1 MRDLIQ
7 GCTKKERAERLV
19 KFIFCLCFEKDSQI
33 KSIPICAI
41 SAHRLTLRYI
51 YIFISIFLY
60 IFIFIFCRLTVK
72 ELLESE
78 FFQIEKVRVELA
90 RPINEILEEDL
101 QVIPLRLKGER
112 ANHSQDE
119 AIEFDYTIDEDNPE
133 LVAGEMVC
141 TLF

>member
-1 MRDLIQ
+1 M
-7 GCTKKERAERLV
+7 
-19 KFIFCLCFEKDSQI
+19 
-33 KSIPICAI
+33 
-41 SAHRLTLRYI
+41 
-51 YIFISIFLY
+51 
-60 IFIFIFCRLTVK
+60 TVK

-119 AIEFDYTIDEDNPE
+119 AIEFDYTINEDNPE

>member
-1 MRDLIQ
+1 M
-7 GCTKKERAERLV
+7 
-19 KFIFCLCFEKDSQI
+19 
-33 KSIPICAI
+33 
-41 SAHRLTLRYI
+41 
-51 YIFISIFLY
+51 
-60 IFIFIFCRLTVK
+60 TVK